1 MLRLLYIYSTR
12 KRALL
17 EAWRRGEQ
25 PDNLLFGYNW
35 MHEIGVQATLH
46 EPEYGPLG
54 RQVYRL
60 IGRLGPEAVQ
70 LRTLP
75 LFPQHD
81 AVFLTVGLGLALLS
95 TLLGPKRPP
104 VLYFNQRLTTLLRRG
119 GLVALLVRL
128 AAPRCD
134 RIVCI
139 SRGQMRVLR
148 ERCGIPPERLA
159 FVPLNIDAPFFTN
172 DTPPHPDGPIVAVG
186 RDPARDYR
194 TFIEAVRSLRR
205 EVHIATSPERL
216 AGIELPPH
224 VVAHYNAPGTLVR
237 ELYRRASLVVIPTQ
251 LEDGQGTGSD
261 ISGGFA
267 LLEALCMNRP
277 VIATRRESL
286 ADYVTEPEE
295 IRTVPPR
302 DPEALRH
309 AIIELLHHPD
319 DAAAMAARAS
329 ARVRSEYTSRRFAE
343 RIAALAAEAAG
354 RPLAMRKETC

>member
-1 MLRLLYIYSTR
+1 MLRLLYVYSTR

-17 EAWRRGEQ
+17 EAWQRGEQ

-35 MHEIGVQATLH
+35 MHELGVQATLY

-54 RQVYRL
+54 RRIYQLV
-60 IGRLGPEAVQ
+60 GRLGPEAVQ

-75 LFPQHD
+75 LFPRHD

-104 VLYFNQRLTTLLRRG
+104 LIYFNQRLSTLLRRG
-119 GLVALLVRL
+119 GLVGLLVRL

-148 ERCGIPPERLA
+148 ERCGIPAERLA

-172 DTPPHPDGPIVAVG
+172 DLPPQPDGPIVAVG

-194 TFIEAVRSLRR
+194 TLVEAVRPLRR

-216 AGIELPPH
+216 AGIDLPPH
-224 VVAHYNAPGTLVR
+224 VVPHYNAPGTLVR
-237 ELYRRASLVVIPTQ
+237 ELYRRAALVVVPTQ

-277 VIATRRESL
+277 VLATRRESL
-286 ADYVTEPEE
+286 ADYVAEPEE

-302 DPEALRH
+302 DPQALQQ
-309 AIIELLHHPD
+309 AIVELLHHPD
-319 DAAAMAARAS
+319 DAAAMAARAC

-343 RIAALAAEAAG
+343 RIAALAAEVASR
-354 RPLAMRKETC
+354 RPETRQQAC